1 MKRFDREYYERQTEI
16 LLRDALPAVAEEDCF
31 AMHGGTAINYFVR
44 DMPRLSVDIDLTYIE
59 IAERGETLDR
69 MNEALARIGARIR
82 SGSPSMWIRHRT
94 NVCKLLVGK
103 PSVKVEVN
111 LVGRGL
117 LGEARTMPLCEA
129 ARRRFDASCDMPIVS
144 DGQLYGSKL
153 SAALERQHPRD
164 LFDVKLMLDG
174 EGYTDEIRRGF
185 MFALA
190 GGSRPTHETL
200 DPQLHDRRQ
209 SFEDQFKGMAMI
221 DFSHDDFEETR
232 RRLIRAVRDG
242 LDDDDRAFLLS
253 LNRLEPDWSVHDY
266 RRFPAV
272 RWKLMNLEKF
282 RRDAPDR
289 YHHQFAA
296 LTAALE
302 K

>member
-1 MKRFDREYYERQTEI
+1 MKKFDRKHYEGQTEI
-16 LLRDALPAVAEEDCF
+16 LLREALPAVAREECF

-59 IAERGETLDR
+59 IAEREETLAG
-69 MNEALARIGARIR
+69 MNDALARIRARIR
-82 SGSPSMWIRHRT
+82 SASPSIWTQHRM
-94 NVCKLLVGK
+94 NVCKLLVGR
-103 PSVKVEVN
+103 PSVKIEVN

-117 LGEARTMPLCEA
+117 LGEARAMPLCDA
-129 ARRRFDASCDMPIVS
+129 ARKRFGASCEMLIVP

-164 LFDVKLMLDG
+164 LFDVKMLLDG
-174 EGYTDEIRRGF
+174 EGYTDEIRRGL

-209 SFEDQFKGMAMI
+209 PFEDQFRGMAMV
-221 DFSHDDFEETR
+221 DFSYDDFEETR

-242 LDDDDRAFLLS
+242 LDDDDRTFLLS

-272 RWKLMNLEKF
+272 RWKLLNLEKF

-289 YHHQFAA
+289 YRQQLAA